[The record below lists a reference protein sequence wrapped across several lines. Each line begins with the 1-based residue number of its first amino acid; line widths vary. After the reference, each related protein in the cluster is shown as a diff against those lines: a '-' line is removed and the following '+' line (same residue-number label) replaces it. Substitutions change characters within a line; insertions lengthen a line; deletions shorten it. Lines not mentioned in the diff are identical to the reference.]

1 MHLSVNLQCSGVMI
15 AAVTSG
21 NIHLYSD
28 KKLWNIW
35 EMVKIRYR
43 YLIQTGSLVALW
55 LTLFSP
61 LVQAQGQNKTES
73 SDPNDQRTAY
83 REQTWGIGIG
93 LRYAEIP
100 FYTSSGDR
108 TVADIVPLMFY
119 DDKHLY
125 IRGLEGGLKLINT
138 DTWKLN
144 AIVRY
149 RFFDIPADIQNQIR
163 GDAWDGGIQVRYNL
177 GTWDLRTE
185 VMSDFDSRFYTDVGF
200 DAEFGDKYSSIY
212 PYIGMRIKTS
222 AFNSRYYGFGQ
233 EYVEGG
239 VDLLASIEG
248 RYHLVSNLYLVGRL
262 GGTVLGSNARNSRF
276 VKEGGTWEAYAGIA
290 FFNRPDTPR
299 NPSLRNKAYIRLAH
313 GYATESNLGEILGFN
328 IKSDPYNN
336 RLTSLFYG
344 YPVTDNLFEL
354 PLDIYLTPGLV
365 YHHSSSV
372 QEEFMEYVLAI
383 KADYTFN
390 WKVRWRLG
398 LAEGLSYSSQISYI
412 ERADLVSKG
421 YRPSRLLNYLDFT
434 ADVNIGDIFN
444 DNGWRNTWLGY
455 SIHHRSGI
463 FETGS
468 QFGRIKGG
476 SNYVTFYLQHHF

>member
-1 MHLSVNLQCSGVMI
+1 LRYTHLARTGPLFMLWFLLNSP
-15 AAVTSG
+15 TS
-21 NIHLYSD
+21 L
-28 KKLWNIW
+28 
-35 EMVKIRYR
+35 
-43 YLIQTGSLVALW
+43 
-55 LTLFSP
+55 
-61 LVQAQGQNKTES
+61 AQPQNMAGS
-73 SDPNDQRTAY
+73 SDAAEPRSDYQ
-83 REQTWGIGIG
+83 EQTWGIGIG

-100 FYTSSGDR
+100 FYTSNGDR

-125 IRGLEGGLKLINT
+125 IRGLEGGLKIINT

-149 RFFDIPADIQNQIR
+149 RFFDIPADIQNQVR
-163 GDAWDGGIQVRYNL
+163 GDAWDGGMQVRYNL
-177 GTWDLRTE
+177 GAWDLRSE

-200 DAEFGDKYSSIY
+200 DAELGNKYASLY
-212 PYIGMRIKTS
+212 PYFGIRIKTS
-222 AFNSRYYGFGQ
+222 DFNTKYYGFDQ
-233 EYVEGG
+233 EHVEGG
-239 VDLLASIEG
+239 VDFRASVEG
-248 RYHLVSNLYLVGRL
+248 RYHLVSNLYLIGRL
-262 GGTVLGSNARNSRF
+262 GGTVLDENARHSSF
-276 VKEGGTWEAYAGIA
+276 VKKNTTWEAYAGIA

-313 GYATESNLGEILGFN
+313 GYASESNLGEILAFD
-328 IKSDPYNN
+328 IKGDPYNN
-336 RLTSLFYG
+336 KLTSLFYG
-344 YPVTDNLFEL
+344 YPVSDNLFGL

-365 YHHSSSV
+365 YHHRSSV
-372 QEEFMEYVLAI
+372 QDEFMEYVLAI

-421 YRPSRLLNYLDFT
+421 YRPSKLLNYLDFT